1 MGVGAWGFG
10 VSPGVKFPGG
20 LGEVMFGF
28 LPEKPQHSQGPSRH
42 GGLRKVGLNKP
53 DLLVMLFQA
62 LCPVYLL
69 LQKKS
74 SPNTGLKQ
82 QRLLLLIVSVGQ
94 ELGDNSAGWLWLRV
108 SHALMVS
115 QLQLQQEWGRG
126 AGAAGGWPASLSL
139 QVVSGV
145 FYGISPHKLVWA
157 SPQHGSLALLTW

>member
-1 MGVGAWGFG
+1 MSSLSIAAE
-10 VSPGVKFPGG
+10 KI
-20 LGEVMFGF
+20 
-28 LPEKPQHSQGPSRH
+28 LPKHWLKTTAFIIAHS
-42 GGLRKVGLNKP
+42 
-53 DLLVMLFQA
+53 
-62 LCPVYLL
+62 LCG
-69 LQKKS
+69 S
-74 SPNTGLKQ
+74 
-82 QRLLLLIVSVGQ
+82 
-94 ELGDNSAGWLWLRV
+94 GDNSAGWLWLRV

>member
-1 MGVGAWGFG
+1 MGAWGFG

-28 LPEKPQHSQGPSRH
+28 LPEKPQHSQGPSSH

-62 LCPVYLL
+62 VCPVYLL

-82 QRLLLLIVSVGQ
+82 QHLLLLIVSVGQ
-94 ELGDNSAGWLWLRV
+94 GTTQLGGYGSGSLMHLWSVSSSCSRNGGGVLGQLGAGQHLFLFRW
-108 SHALMVS
+108 SQGFSMVS
-115 QLQLQQEWGRG
+115 LH
-126 AGAAGGWPASLSL
+126 
-139 QVVSGV
+139 
-145 FYGISPHKLVWA
+145 IN
-157 SPQHGSLALLTW
+157 